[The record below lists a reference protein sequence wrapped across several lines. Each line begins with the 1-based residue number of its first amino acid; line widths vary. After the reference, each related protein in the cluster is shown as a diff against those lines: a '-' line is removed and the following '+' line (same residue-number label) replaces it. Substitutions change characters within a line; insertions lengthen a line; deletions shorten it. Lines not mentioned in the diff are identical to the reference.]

1 MKRIFL
7 AIAVLC
13 YTGAVYGQD
22 GGRIHRSEFVPFD
35 TREDA
40 DALNRKN
47 TDKYLVFA
55 PGLLNDGEEVLGI
68 GDVVNLPNGWFD
80 SFIYLHL
87 ENTGT
92 AYTLRVNDRTVA
104 VVEDPFAPADFD
116 LTPYVKQGDNLILLE
131 LHESNTP
138 ELQKGFTPT
147 PVKPFTNSYL
157 FAQEKRSIRDF
168 NVALIPDST
177 RKFGML
183 DLEVIVQLQL
193 RGTDHRRVRHLRP
206 QRQAAR
212 FQRKR
217 HNRSRTLA
225 RHGTL
230 LALHLSHLRK

>member
-87 ENTGT
+87 ENTST

-116 LTPYVKQGDNLILLE
+116 LTPT
-131 LHESNTP
+131 SNRAITSFYWNCT
-138 ELQKGFTPT
+138 K
-147 PVKPFTNSYL
+147 V
-157 FAQEKRSIRDF
+157 IRP
-168 NVALIPDST
+168 NCKKVS
-177 RKFGML
+177 
-183 DLEVIVQLQL
+183 
-193 RGTDHRRVRHLRP
+193 LRP
-206 QRQAAR
+206 R
-212 FQRKR
+212 
-217 HNRSRTLA
+217 
-225 RHGTL
+225 
-230 LALHLSHLRK
+230 